1 MALTDEQIEEIADG
15 LYTDLEEWVTNTM
28 KDHSETDYLKVLWN
42 IEGRLAWAG
51 ERIGEIKR
59 KEHHA

>member
-1 MALTDEQIEEIADG
+1 MALSEQQIEEIADG
-15 LYTDLEEWVTNTM
+15 FYTDLEEMVENTM

-51 ERIGEIKR
+51 ERIGEMKR
-59 KEHHA
+59 KEYHA